1 MEATGNAS
9 PVLAIVLALGT
20 SVAYGVS
27 NFLGP
32 MLGRSHPQAA
42 VLLAG
47 QLAALAGAVVLVVV
61 VADPLPPGEGVALGL
76 LAGVGNIAG
85 LATFYR
91 AASLGPVSIAA
102 AIGATG
108 TTLPVVYGLATG
120 ESLQASEAAGVVLA
134 IAGAVLA
141 AQSGDRV
148 VIPRD
153 AALWAMLSAVGFG
166 GFLIALPEAVDRG
179 GTAWALLD
187 ARVAVVVLLVAGALV
202 LRAPMG
208 SAPRV
213 LPKLAF
219 PGLLLLAGTL
229 MYAEATQR
237 GLLSVVSVLAS
248 LATVVTVT
256 LSYFVLGERLN
267 ALQRAGVAAATLG
280 VVLLAL

>member
-1 MEATGNAS
+1 M
-9 PVLAIVLALGT
+9 LAIVLALGT

-27 NFLGP
+27 NFFGP
-32 MLGRSHPQAA
+32 LLGRSHPQAA

-47 QLAALAGAVVLVVV
+47 QAAALVGAVLLVVV
-61 VADPLPPGEGVALGL
+61 VADPFPSGEGVALGL

-91 AASLGPVSIAA
+91 AAELGPISIAA

-108 TTLPVVYGLATG
+108 TTLPVIYGLASG
-120 ESLQASEAAGVVLA
+120 ESLQPNEAAGIVLA

-141 AQSGDRV
+141 AQKGDPV
-148 VIPRD
+148 VIPAN
-153 AALWAMLSAVGFG
+153 AAAWAVLSAFGFG
-166 GFLIALPEAVDRG
+166 GFLIALPEAVDNG

-187 ARVAVVVLLVAGALV
+187 ARLAVVVLLVAGALV
-202 LRAPMG
+202 LRAPMRPS
-208 SAPRV
+208 SASA
-213 LPKLAF
+213 LPLLTV
-219 PGLLLLAGTL
+219 PGLLLLGGTL

-256 LSYFVLGERLN
+256 LSYFILHERLN
-267 ALQRAGVAAATLG
+267 TIQRTGVASATLG

>member
-1 MEATGNAS
+1 M
-9 PVLAIVLALGT
+9 LAIVLALGT

-27 NFLGP
+27 NFFGP
-32 MLGRSHPQAA
+32 LFGRSHPQAA
-42 VLLAG
+42 VLLVG
-47 QLAALAGAVVLVVV
+47 QGAALVGAVALVVV
-61 VADPLPPGEGVALGL
+61 SGEAMPSSEGVWLGL

-108 TTLPVVYGLATG
+108 TTLPVIFGLATG
-120 ESLQASEAAGVVLA
+120 ESLQPNEAIGIVLA
-134 IAGAVLA
+134 ITGAVLA
-141 AQSGDRV
+141 SQKGDP
-148 VIPRD
+148 VIIPPV
-153 AALWAMLSAVGFG
+153 AAAWAVLSAIGFG
-166 GFLIALPEAVDRG
+166 GFLIALPEAADHG
-179 GTAWALLD
+179 IAWALLD
-187 ARVAVVVLLVAGALV
+187 ARLAVVVLLVAGALA

-208 SAPRV
+208 AAPSA
-213 LPKLAF
+213 LPKLAI

-229 MYAEATQR
+229 MYAEATQQ

-256 LSYFVLGERLN
+256 LSYFILGERLSV
-267 ALQRAGVAAATLG
+267 LQRAGVALATAG

>member
-1 MEATGNAS
+1 M
-9 PVLAIVLALGT
+9 LAIVLALGT
-20 SVAYGVS
+20 SIAYGVA

-32 MLGRSHPQAA
+32 LLGRSHPQAA

-47 QLAALAGAVVLVVV
+47 QSAALVGAVALVV
-61 VADPLPPGEGVALGL
+61 LSGEAAPSAEGIGLGL
-76 LAGVGNIAG
+76 LAGVGNILG
-85 LATFYR
+85 LAAFYR
-91 AASLGPVSIAA
+91 AAALGPVSIAA

-108 TTLPVVYGLATG
+108 TILPVVFGLATG
-120 ESLQASEAAGVVLA
+120 ESLRPNEAVGIVLA

-141 AQSGDRV
+141 AQRGDPV
-148 VIPRD
+148 VIPPD
-153 AALWAMLSAVGFG
+153 AAFWAVLSAIGFG
-166 GFLIALPEAVDRG
+166 GFLIALPEAAAH

-213 LPKLAF
+213 LPKLAI
-219 PGLLLLAGTL
+219 PGLLLLTGTL
-229 MYAEATQR
+229 MYAEATKI

-256 LSYFVLGERLN
+256 LAFFFLGERIN
-267 ALQRAGVAAATLG
+267 TLQRIGVAAATLG

>member
-1 MEATGNAS
+1 M
-9 PVLAIVLALGT
+9 LAIVLALGT

-27 NFLGP
+27 NFFGP
-32 MLGRSHPQAA
+32 LLGRSHPQAA

-47 QLAALAGAVVLVVV
+47 QLAALVGAAAIVLL
-61 VADPLPPGEGVALGL
+61 ATDPIPSAHGIALGL

-91 AASLGPVSIAA
+91 AAALGPVSIAA

-108 TTLPVVYGLATG
+108 TTLPVIYGLATG
-120 ESLQASEAAGVVLA
+120 ESLQLNEAAGIVLA
-134 IAGAVLA
+134 ISGAVLA
-141 AQSGDRV
+141 AQRGDPV
-148 VIPRD
+148 VINAD
-153 AALWAMLSAVGFG
+153 AAAWAVLSAFGFG

-179 GTAWALLD
+179 GIAWALLD
-187 ARVAVVVLLVAGALV
+187 ARFAVVVLLVLGALV
-202 LRAPMG
+202 LRAPMRA
-208 SAPRV
+208 APRAV
-213 LPKLAF
+213 PKLAI

-256 LSYFVLGERLN
+256 LSYFILHERLN
-267 ALQRAGVAAATLG
+267 ALQRTGIACATLG
-280 VVLLAL
+280 VILLAL

>member
-1 MEATGNAS
+1 M
-9 PVLAIVLALGT
+9 LAIVLALGT

-27 NFLGP
+27 NFFGP
-32 MLGRSHPQAA
+32 LLGRSHPQAA

-47 QLAALAGAVVLVVV
+47 QLAALVGAVVLVVA
-61 VADPLPPGEGVALGL
+61 VADPLPPGHGIALGL

-91 AASLGPVSIAA
+91 AAELGPISIAA

-108 TTLPVVYGLATG
+108 TTLPVVYGLASG
-120 ESLQASEAAGVVLA
+120 EALQLNEAAGIVLA

-141 AQSGDRV
+141 SQRGDPV
-148 VIPRD
+148 VIPPV
-153 AALWAMLSAVGFG
+153 AAAWAVLSAFGFG
-166 GFLIALPEAVDRG
+166 GFLIALPEAVDEG

-202 LRAPMG
+202 LRAPMKA
-208 SAPRV
+208 APAA
-213 LPKLAF
+213 LPKLAV

-256 LSYFVLGERLN
+256 LSYFILGERLN
-267 ALQRAGVAAATLG
+267 AVQRTGVASATLG

>member
-1 MEATGNAS
+1 M
-9 PVLAIVLALGT
+9 LAIVLALGT
-20 SVAYGVS
+20 SVAYGVA

-32 MLGRSHPQAA
+32 LLGRSHPQAA

-47 QLAALAGAVVLVVV
+47 QLAALAGAVALVVGTGD
-61 VADPLPPGEGVALGL
+61 AAPSLDGIALGL
-76 LAGVGNIAG
+76 LAGVGNVAG
-85 LATFYR
+85 LAAFYR

-108 TTLPVVYGLATG
+108 TVLPVMFGLARG
-120 ESLQASEAAGVVLA
+120 EALEPNEAAGIVLA
-134 IAGAVLA
+134 IFGAVLA
-141 AQSGDRV
+141 AQRGDPV

-153 AALWAMLSAVGFG
+153 AAAWAVLSALGVG
-166 GFLIALPEAVDRG
+166 GFLIALPEAAAH

-208 SAPRV
+208 SAPRM
-213 LPKLAF
+213 LPKLAV

-229 MYAEATQR
+229 MYAEATKL

-256 LSYFVLGERLN
+256 LAFFLLGERINLV
-267 ALQRAGVAAATLG
+267 QRAGVAAATLG

>member
-1 MEATGNAS
+1 M
-9 PVLAIVLALGT
+9 LAIVLALGT

-27 NFLGP
+27 NFFGP
-32 MLGRSHPQAA
+32 LLGRSHPQAA
-42 VLLAG
+42 VLLVG
-47 QLAALAGAVVLVVV
+47 QLAALAGAFVLVAA
-61 VADPLPPGEGVALGL
+61 VADPVPSAHGIALGL
-76 LAGVGNIAG
+76 LAGVGNILG

-91 AASLGPVSIAA
+91 AAELGPISIAA

-108 TTLPVVYGLATG
+108 TTLPVIYGLASG
-120 ESLQASEAAGVVLA
+120 ESLQVNEAAGIVLA
-134 IAGAVLA
+134 IAGAILA
-141 AQSGDRV
+141 SQKGDPV
-148 VIPRD
+148 VIPPK
-153 AALWAMLSAVGFG
+153 AAAWAVLSAFGFG

-187 ARVAVVVLLVAGALV
+187 ARLAVVVLLVAGALV
-202 LRAPMG
+202 LRAPMRAG
-208 SAPRV
+208 SRA
-213 LPKLAF
+213 LPKLAL

-256 LSYFVLGERLN
+256 LSYFILGERLN
-267 ALQRAGVAAATLG
+267 ALQRTGVAAATLG

>member
-1 MEATGNAS
+1 M
-9 PVLAIVLALGT
+9 LAIVLALGT

-32 MLGRSHPQAA
+32 LFGRSHPQAA

-47 QLAALAGAVVLVVV
+47 QVAALVGAVALVV
-61 VADPLPPGEGVALGL
+61 ATGDALPPAEGVAFGL
-76 LAGVGNIAG
+76 LAGVGNVAG

-91 AASLGPVSIAA
+91 AASLGPVGIAA

-108 TTLPVVYGLATG
+108 TTLPVVFGLATG
-120 ESLQASEAAGVVLA
+120 ESLQLNEAAGIVLA

-141 AQSGDRV
+141 AQRGDPV

-153 AALWAMLSAVGFG
+153 AALWAALSAVGFG
-166 GFLIALPEAVDRG
+166 GFLIALPEAVERG

-187 ARVAVVVLLVAGALV
+187 ARLAVVVLLVAGALV
-202 LRAPMG
+202 LRLPLR
-208 SAPRV
+208 SAPRA
-213 LPKLAF
+213 LPRLAI
-219 PGLLLLAGTL
+219 PGLLLLVGTL

-256 LSYFVLGERLN
+256 LSFFFLGERIN
-267 ALQRAGVAAATLG
+267 AVQRAGVAAATLG

>member
-1 MEATGNAS
+1 M
-9 PVLAIVLALGT
+9 LAIVLALGT

-27 NFLGP
+27 NFFGP
-32 MLGRSHPQAA
+32 LLGRSHPQAA
-42 VLLAG
+42 VLLVG
-47 QLAALAGAVVLVVV
+47 QLAALVGAVVLVVA
-61 VADPLPPGEGVALGL
+61 VADPLPPTHGIALGL

-108 TTLPVVYGLATG
+108 TTLPVIYGLASG
-120 ESLQASEAAGVVLA
+120 EALQANEAAGIVLA

-141 AQSGDRV
+141 AQRGDPV
-148 VIPRD
+148 VIPPV
-153 AALWAMLSAVGFG
+153 AAAWAVLSAFGFG
-166 GFLIALPEAVDRG
+166 GFLIALPEAVERG
-179 GTAWALLD
+179 GTAWALVD
-187 ARVAVVVLLVAGALV
+187 ARLAVVVLLVAGALV

-208 SAPRV
+208 AAPRA
-213 LPKLAF
+213 LPTLAI

-256 LSYFVLGERLN
+256 LSYFILGERLN
-267 ALQRAGVAAATLG
+267 AMQRTGIAAATLG

>member
-1 MEATGNAS
+1 M
-9 PVLAIVLALGT
+9 LAIVLALGT
-20 SVAYGVS
+20 SVAYGVA
-27 NFLGP
+27 NFFGP
-32 MLGRSHPQAA
+32 LFGRSHPQAA

-47 QLAALAGAVVLVVV
+47 QVAALVGAVVLVVV
-61 VADPLPPGEGVALGL
+61 VADPLPPAQGIALGL
-76 LAGVGNIAG
+76 LAGVGNVLG

-108 TTLPVVYGLATG
+108 TTLPVVFGLATG
-120 ESLQASEAAGVVLA
+120 EALQLNEAVGIVLA

-141 AQSGDRV
+141 AQRGDPV
-148 VIPRD
+148 HIPPD
-153 AALWAMLSAVGFG
+153 AALWAILSAVGFG
-166 GFLIALPEAVDRG
+166 GFLIALPEAVERG

-187 ARVAVVVLLVAGALV
+187 ARVAVVVLLVAGALA

-208 SAPRV
+208 SAPGA
-213 LPKLAF
+213 LPKLAL

-267 ALQRAGVAAATLG
+267 RVQRAGVAAATLG

>member
-1 MEATGNAS
+1 M
-9 PVLAIVLALGT
+9 LAIVLALGT

-27 NFLGP
+27 NFFGP
-32 MLGRSHPQAA
+32 LLGRSHPQAA

-47 QLAALAGAVVLVVV
+47 QLAALVGAAALVVA
-61 VADPLPPGEGVALGL
+61 VADPLPPGDGIALGL

-85 LATFYR
+85 LAAFYR

-108 TTLPVVYGLATG
+108 TTLPVIYGLAGG
-120 ESLQASEAAGVVLA
+120 ESLQLNEAAGIVLA
-134 IAGAVLA
+134 ISGAVLA
-141 AQSGDRV
+141 AQKGDLV
-148 VIPRD
+148 VIPTD
-153 AALWAMLSAVGFG
+153 AVFWAVLSAFGFG
-166 GFLIALPEAVDRG
+166 GFLIALPEAVDSG

-187 ARVAVVVLLVAGALV
+187 ARLAVVVLLVAGALI
-202 LRAPMG
+202 LRAPMT
-208 SAPRV
+208 SAPSA
-213 LPKLAF
+213 LPKLAI

-256 LSYFVLGERLN
+256 LSYFILGERLN
-267 ALQRAGVAAATLG
+267 AMQRTGVASATLG

>member
-1 MEATGNAS
+1 M
-9 PVLAIVLALGT
+9 LAIVLALGT

-27 NFLGP
+27 NFFGP
-32 MLGRSHPQAA
+32 LLGRSHPQAA
-42 VLLAG
+42 VLLVG
-47 QLAALAGAVVLVVV
+47 QTAALVGAAALVLFSG
-61 VADPLPPGEGVALGL
+61 AAAPSAEAVALGL

-85 LATFYR
+85 LAAFYR

-108 TTLPVVYGLATG
+108 TGLPVIFGLATG
-120 ESLQASEAAGVVLA
+120 ESLKLNEAVGIVLA
-134 IAGAVLA
+134 IAGAILA
-141 AQSGDRV
+141 SQRGDPV
-148 VIPRD
+148 VIPKD
-153 AALWAMLSAVGFG
+153 AALWAILSAFGFG
-166 GFLIALPEAVDRG
+166 GFLIALPEAVEEG
-179 GTAWALLD
+179 GTVWALLD

-202 LRAPMG
+202 LRAPMRP
-208 SAPRV
+208 ATPRA
-213 LPKLAF
+213 LPALAV

-256 LSYFVLGERLN
+256 LSYFILGERLN
-267 ALQRAGVAAATLG
+267 AMQRAGIAAATLG

>member
-1 MEATGNAS
+1 M
-9 PVLAIVLALGT
+9 LAIVLALGT

-27 NFLGP
+27 NFFGP
-32 MLGRSHPQAA
+32 LLGRSHPQAA

-47 QLAALAGAVVLVVV
+47 QTAALVGAVALVAV
-61 VADPLPPGEGVALGL
+61 VADPLPPAEGVAFGL

-108 TTLPVVYGLATG
+108 TTLPVIFGLAGG
-120 ESLQASEAAGVVLA
+120 ESLQPNEAAGIVLA
-134 IAGAVLA
+134 IAGAILA
-141 AQSGDRV
+141 AQKGDPV

-153 AALWAMLSAVGFG
+153 AALWAILSAFGFG
-166 GFLIALPEAVDRG
+166 GFLIALPEAVERG
-179 GTAWALLD
+179 GTAWALVD
-187 ARVAVVVLLVAGALV
+187 ARFAVVVLLVAGALV
-202 LRAPMG
+202 LRAPMT
-208 SAPRV
+208 SAPRA
-213 LPKLAF
+213 LPQLAI

-256 LSYFVLGERLN
+256 LSYFILHERLST
-267 ALQRAGVAAATLG
+267 LQRAGVACATLG
-280 VVLLAL
+280 VILLAL

>member
-1 MEATGNAS
+1 M
-9 PVLAIVLALGT
+9 LAIVLALGT

-27 NFLGP
+27 NFFGP
-32 MLGRSHPQAA
+32 LLGRSHPQAA

-47 QLAALAGAVVLVVV
+47 QLAALAGAVALVLV
-61 VADPLPPGEGVALGL
+61 VADPVPPGEGVALGL

-108 TTLPVVYGLATG
+108 VTLPVIYGLATG
-120 ESLQASEAAGVVLA
+120 ESLQFTEAAGIVLA

-141 AQSGDRV
+141 AQKGDPV
-148 VIPRD
+148 TIPAN
-153 AALWAMLSAVGFG
+153 AAAWSVLSAIGFG
-166 GFLIALPEAVDRG
+166 GFLIVLPEAVARG

-187 ARVAVVVLLVAGALV
+187 ARLAVVVLLVAGALV

-208 SAPRV
+208 SAPRA
-213 LPKLAF
+213 LPKLAL

-267 ALQRAGVAAATLG
+267 RMQRTGIAAATLG

>member
-1 MEATGNAS
+1 M
-9 PVLAIVLALGT
+9 LAIVLALGT

-27 NFLGP
+27 NFFGP
-32 MLGRSHPQAA
+32 LLGRSHPQAA

-47 QLAALAGAVVLVVV
+47 QLAALVGAAVLVVA
-61 VADPLPPGEGVALGL
+61 VADPVPAADGIALGL

-85 LATFYR
+85 LAAFYR

-108 TTLPVVYGLATG
+108 TTLPVVYGLAGG
-120 ESLQASEAAGVVLA
+120 ESLQVNEAVGIVLA

-141 AQSGDRV
+141 AQKGGPV
-148 VIPRD
+148 VIPPD
-153 AALWAMLSAVGFG
+153 AALWAVLSAFGFG
-166 GFLIALPEAVDRG
+166 GFLIALPEAVDSG
-179 GTAWALLD
+179 GIAWALLD
-187 ARVAVVVLLVAGALV
+187 ARFAVVVLLVAGALV
-202 LRAPMG
+202 LRAPMRFV
-208 SAPRV
+208 PRA
-213 LPKLAF
+213 LPKLAI

-256 LSYFVLGERLN
+256 LSYFILHERLN
-267 ALQRAGVAAATLG
+267 AIQRIGITSATLG

>member
-1 MEATGNAS
+1 M
-9 PVLAIVLALGT
+9 LAIVLALGT
-20 SVAYGVS
+20 SVAYGVA

-32 MLGRSHPQAA
+32 LLGRSHPQAA

-47 QLAALAGAVVLVVV
+47 QLAALAGAAALVIFSG
-61 VADPLPPGEGVALGL
+61 DGRPPAAGIALGL

-108 TTLPVVYGLATG
+108 TVLPVIFGLATG
-120 ESLQASEAAGVVLA
+120 ESLAFNEAAGIVLA
-134 IAGAVLA
+134 IAGAILA
-141 AQSGDRV
+141 SQRGDPV
-148 VIPRD
+148 VIPKD
-153 AALWAMLSAVGFG
+153 AALWAILSALGFG

-187 ARVAVVVLLVAGALV
+187 ARVAVVVLLVSGALL
-202 LRAPMG
+202 LRAPMR
-208 SAPRV
+208 SDPRA
-213 LPKLAF
+213 LPKLAL
-219 PGLLLLAGTL
+219 PGLLLLTGTL

-256 LSYFVLGERLN
+256 LAFFLLGERIN
-267 ALQRAGVAAATLG
+267 RVQRAGVAAATLG

>member
-1 MEATGNAS
+1 M
-9 PVLAIVLALGT
+9 LAIVLALGT

-27 NFLGP
+27 NFFGP
-32 MLGRSHPQAA
+32 LLGRSHPQAA

-47 QLAALAGAVVLVVV
+47 QLAALLGAVLLVVV
-61 VADPLPPGEGVALGL
+61 VADPMPPGHGIALGL
-76 LAGVGNIAG
+76 LAGVGNISG

-91 AASLGPVSIAA
+91 AAELGPISIAA

-108 TTLPVVYGLATG
+108 TTLPVVYGLASG
-120 ESLQASEAAGVVLA
+120 EALQANEAAGIVLA

-141 AQSGDRV
+141 SQKGDPV
-148 VIPRD
+148 VIPPD
-153 AALWAMLSAVGFG
+153 AAAWAVLSAFGFG

-187 ARVAVVVLLVAGALV
+187 ARLAVVVLLVAGALV
-202 LRAPMG
+202 LRAPMR
-208 SAPRV
+208 AAARAVP
-213 LPKLAF
+213 LLAI

-256 LSYFVLGERLN
+256 LSYFILGERLSRV
-267 ALQRAGVAAATLG
+267 QRTGVASATLG

>member
-1 MEATGNAS
+1 M
-9 PVLAIVLALGT
+9 LAIVLALGT

-27 NFLGP
+27 NFFGP
-32 MLGRSHPQAA
+32 LLGRSHPQAA

-47 QLAALAGAVVLVVV
+47 QLAALVGAAAIVLL
-61 VADPLPPGEGVALGL
+61 ATDPIPSAHGIALGL

-91 AASLGPVSIAA
+91 AAALGPVSIAA

-108 TTLPVVYGLATG
+108 TTLPVIYGLATG
-120 ESLQASEAAGVVLA
+120 ESLQLNEAAGIVLA

-141 AQSGDRV
+141 AQRGDPV
-148 VIPRD
+148 VINAD
-153 AALWAMLSAVGFG
+153 AAAWAVLSAFGFG

-179 GTAWALLD
+179 GIAWALLD
-187 ARVAVVVLLVAGALV
+187 ARFAVVVLLVVGALAF
-202 LRAPMG
+202 RAPM
-208 SAPRV
+208 SAAPRA
-213 LPKLAF
+213 LPKLAI

-256 LSYFVLGERLN
+256 LSYFILHERLN
-267 ALQRAGVAAATLG
+267 VLQRTGVACATVG
-280 VVLLAL
+280 VILLAL